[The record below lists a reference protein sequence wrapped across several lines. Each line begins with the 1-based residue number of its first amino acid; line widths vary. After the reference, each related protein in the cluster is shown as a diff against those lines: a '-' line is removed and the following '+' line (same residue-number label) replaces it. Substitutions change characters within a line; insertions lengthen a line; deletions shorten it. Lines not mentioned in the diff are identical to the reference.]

1 MVKSVEDEYKK
12 FTQHEHVL
20 KRPDTYIGSVE
31 DATEP
36 QWVFN
41 NDAKNM
47 EHKVLTYPSGLYKT
61 YDELIVNASQFS
73 LLRELIH

>member
-31 DATEP
+31 EP
-36 QWVFN
+36 QWV
-41 NDAKNM
+41 
-47 EHKVLTYPSGLYKT
+47 
-61 YDELIVNASQFS
+61 
-73 LLRELIH
+73 